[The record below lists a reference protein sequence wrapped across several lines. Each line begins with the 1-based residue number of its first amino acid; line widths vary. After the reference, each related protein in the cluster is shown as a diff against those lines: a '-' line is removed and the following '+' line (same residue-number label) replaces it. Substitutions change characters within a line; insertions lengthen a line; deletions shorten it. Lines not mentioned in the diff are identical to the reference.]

1 MMGRRTEVS
10 LGDRAKVIDIIC
22 SEVDN
27 ARERITSEA
36 GWQRLEQFFHEELLR
51 GQTLSA
57 AQVLAWAEA
66 GHPAADR
73 AIRLYAAEMIDRR
86 RESELLVQVKAYLV
100 KTLLQPFLPY
110 PRGRHVV
117 QNLMRDI
124 WIPALI
130 ARVAE
135 GTGLEPTRGSG
146 GTQPSAAF
154 FVAGALKKRGFKITE
169 RQVNRIYWSRHQIAA
184 KLEAA
189 MPELPSTIK

>member
-1 MMGRRTEVS
+1 MS
-10 LGDRAKVIDIIC
+10 PGDRAKVIDIIC

-36 GWQRLEQFFHEELLR
+36 GWQRLEQFFHDELLR

-73 AIRLYAAEMIDRR
+73 AIRLYAAEMIDRGC
-86 RESELLVQVKAYLV
+86 ESALLVQVKAYV
-100 KTLLQPFLPY
+100 ANLQPFLPY

-124 WIPALI
+124 PFPA
-130 ARVAE
+130 
-135 GTGLEPTRGSG
+135 
-146 GTQPSAAF
+146 
-154 FVAGALKKRGFKITE
+154 
-169 RQVNRIYWSRHQIAA
+169 
-184 KLEAA
+184 
-189 MPELPSTIK
+189 